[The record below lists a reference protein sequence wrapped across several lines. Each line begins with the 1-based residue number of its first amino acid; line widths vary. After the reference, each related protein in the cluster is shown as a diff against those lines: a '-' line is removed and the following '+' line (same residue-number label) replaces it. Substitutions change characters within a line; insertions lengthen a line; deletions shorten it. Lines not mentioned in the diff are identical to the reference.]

1 MAEETTNPVQTAP
14 AEEAPPA
21 APAAREAVLTAA
33 PTAPPARPD
42 TAPRKGSPLL
52 AFLTVLLILVGVA
65 DLALWGLAGFYF
77 LGGP

>member
-33 PTAPPARPD
+33 LTAP
-42 TAPRKGSPLL
+42 PRKGSPLL